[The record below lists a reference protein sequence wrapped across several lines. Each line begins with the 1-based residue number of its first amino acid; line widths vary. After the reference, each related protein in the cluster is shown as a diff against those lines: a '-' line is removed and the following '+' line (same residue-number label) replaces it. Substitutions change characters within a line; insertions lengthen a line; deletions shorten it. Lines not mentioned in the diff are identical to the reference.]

1 MIKVLIFIIF
11 IIFVIFIIKS
21 IILCIKNEDY
31 VTYNNI
37 NSIRN
42 NNLPSHNNVLLLTIY
57 STKENQNIYVNNIK
71 WWLENSLFDIYVV
84 NSSGEDFNEDLYS
97 NRLKI
102 FTYDQYD
109 YAPKGK
115 STTYY
120 DLLSIKKIIENFPSI
135 VNNYTMIIKLTGKY
149 KLPSLENEVRKIPQY
164 IDIIFQNNHN
174 HLNQNTE
181 LIGFKSEKILDI
193 IKWTQECGNNFEKC
207 MSKIKSKSYIT
218 LRLDSIN
225 IPKEYRV
232 RRSDNSILKYL

>member
-42 NNLPSHNNVLLLTIY
+42 THLPSHNNVLLLTTY
-57 STKENQNIYVNNIK
+57 NTKENQNMYINNIK
-71 WWLENSLFDIYVV
+71 WWLENSSFDIYVV
-84 NSSGEDFNEDLYS
+84 NSSGKDFNEDFNS
-97 NRLKI
+97 NRLKV
-102 FTYDQYD
+102 FTYDQYNC
-109 YAPKGK
+109 APKGK
-115 STTYY
+115 TSTYY
-120 DLLSIKKIIENFPSI
+120 ELLSIKKIIENFPSI
-135 VNNYTMIIKLTGKY
+135 INNYTMIIKLTGKY
-149 KLPSLENEVRKIPQY
+149 KLPSLENELRYIPQN
-164 IDIIFQNNHN
+164 IDIIFQNNRY

-193 IKWTQECGNNFEKC
+193 IKYIEECDNIFERC
-207 MSKIKSKSYIT
+207 MSKIKSKSYII
-218 LRLDSIN
+218 LRLESIN

-232 RRSDNSILKYL
+232 RRSNNSILKYL